1 MRLIV
6 CCLALLMLNACTGE
20 PRQKSNDL
28 TAFTARWDSTTTRV
42 TDQVTRIIK
51 AQEEAQELLEAVD
64 TLSSGSAIKT
74 QLEEQMQALG
84 AASEVSFDFVNRW
97 QEGASTLNT
106 LKEAQSEAVPTET
119 LDQLRQLEEEGQKQ
133 SDAWAAQLQQA
144 EQTFR
149 EARELLE

>member
-1 MRLIV
+1 
-6 CCLALLMLNACTGE
+6 MLHACTDE
-20 PRQKSNDL
+20 PRQKNDDL

-64 TLSSGSAIKT
+64 TLSSGSAMKT
-74 QLEEQMQALG
+74 QLEEQMQGLG
-84 AASEVSFDFVNRW
+84 AASEASFDFVNRW

-106 LKEAQSEAVPTET
+106 LKEAQSKPISPET
-119 LDQLRQLEEEGQKQ
+119 LAQLRQLEEEGQNQ
-133 SDAWAAQLQQA
+133 ADAWATQLLQA